1 MNQQYRLLGRTSLS
15 VSPIVFGGNVL
26 GWTLNPSDSFAIL
39 DQFIDLGFNSID
51 TSNNYSHWVEG
62 NQGGES
68 EIILGDWFKSRKNRS
83 QVILM
88 TKVGGRFGYH
98 SKPNTQGT
106 YILQEVENSLRRLQT
121 DYIDLYQTHYDDLV
135 TAPEDTLRAYQQL
148 IGEGKIRYIGVSN
161 ISPERL
167 TESMEV
173 ARELD
178 LPAYGSLQPEYNLY
192 DRKTY
197 EQEYRDLV
205 ERYQMGVVPYYA
217 LASGF
222 LSGKYQSEHDF
233 AASARGEGIQKR
245 YWNARGKQIV
255 TALTRTAKELNCS
268 AASLALAWL
277 MAQPDI
283 TAPIASATKPAH
295 LEDFLSACNLKL
307 ENTTLK
313 KLNQASVY

>member
-15 VSPIVFGGNVL
+15 VSPIVFGGNVF

-39 DQFIDLGFNSID
+39 DQFIDLGFISID

-68 EIILGDWFKSRKNRS
+68 EIILGSWFKSRKNRS

>member
-1 MNQQYRLLGRTSLS
+1 MNEQYRLLGNTSLN
-15 VSPIVFGGNVL
+15 VSPIVFGGNVF

-51 TSNNYSHWVEG
+51 TANNYSHWVEG

-68 EIILGDWFKSRKNRS
+68 EIILGSWFKSRKNRS

-98 SKPNTQGT
+98 NKPNTQRE

-148 IGEGKIRYIGVSN
+148 ISAGKVRYIGVSN

-167 TESMEV
+167 IESMEI

-178 LPAYGSLQPEYNLY
+178 LPTYASLQPEYNLY
-192 DRKTY
+192 DRKKY
-197 EQEYRDLV
+197 EQEYRSLV
-205 ERYQMGVVPYYA
+205 ERYQMGVIPYYA

-233 AASARGEGIQKR
+233 ASSARGEGIQKR
-245 YWNARGKQIV
+245 YWNSRGKQIV
-255 TALTRTAKELNCS
+255 TALTQTAEELNCS

-283 TAPIASATKPAH
+283 TAPIASATKSGH
-295 LEDFLSACNLKL
+295 LEDFLSACNLNL
-307 ENTTLK
+307 ENTTLE
-313 KLNQASVY
+313 KLNQASAY